1 MAGILYLVATPI
13 GNLGDFTP
21 RGVETLETVV
31 ERYRSIGAFAQTPVM
46 HEEAYE
52 RLLDIMEQ
60 AGELESRPAFETIVD
75 NSLAER
81 AQKG

>member
-1 MAGILYLVATPI
+1 
-13 GNLGDFTP
+13 
-21 RGVETLETVV
+21 
-31 ERYRSIGAFAQTPVM
+31 M
-46 HEEAYE
+46 HKEAYE